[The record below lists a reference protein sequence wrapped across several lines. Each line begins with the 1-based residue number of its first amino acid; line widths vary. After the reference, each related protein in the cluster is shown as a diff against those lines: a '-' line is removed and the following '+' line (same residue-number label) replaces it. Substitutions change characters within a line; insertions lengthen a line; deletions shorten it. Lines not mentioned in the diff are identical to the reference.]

1 MKSIRYGSRVLEKV
15 LDREGSRSIR
25 LVDKVSKIIND
36 VRTTG
41 DAGLIKYARKFDK
54 VKLTPKDLV
63 ASEDE
68 INGCY
73 QDIKPEFTRA
83 LKVAVE
89 NVRRFYKR
97 KIKRNIKI
105 RTDDGTHLSE
115 KIRPLDRV
123 GVYVPAGTAPLIST
137 VYMTVIPAQCAGV
150 ENIYLV
156 TPPNQHKSVDPH
168 ILATANLLKVKAI
181 YKAGGAQAI
190 AAMAFGTKTIP
201 QMDKIVGPGNQYVA
215 EAKRQVFGYCD
226 IDMIA
231 GPTELVI
238 LANDSVSL
246 DYIAADMMAQSEHL
260 NGTSIL
266 ITSSKKLH
274 EAVKKLQ
281 IPGFVIK
288 VKNMNQGVDLVNRI
302 APEHLQIM
310 VKRPE
315 RILQNVRNAG
325 AVFLGPYSPTA
336 IGDYIAGPSHVLPT
350 HGSARFF
357 SGLSVDDFLR
367 TTHVISYTRRGLE
380 RVRQSAEYIAE
391 MEGLN
396 HHKKS
401 ISIRFEDK

>member
-137 VYMTVIPAQCAGV
+137 VYMTVIPAQA
-150 ENIYLV
+150 
-156 TPPNQHKSVDPH
+156 PN
-168 ILATANLLKVKAI
+168 
-181 YKAGGAQAI
+181 
-190 AAMAFGTKTIP
+190 
-201 QMDKIVGPGNQYVA
+201 
-215 EAKRQVFGYCD
+215 
-226 IDMIA
+226 
-231 GPTELVI
+231 
-238 LANDSVSL
+238 
-246 DYIAADMMAQSEHL
+246 
-260 NGTSIL
+260 
-266 ITSSKKLH
+266 
-274 EAVKKLQ
+274 
-281 IPGFVIK
+281 
-288 VKNMNQGVDLVNRI
+288 
-302 APEHLQIM
+302 
-310 VKRPE
+310 PE
-315 RILQNVRNAG
+315 RFDRNL
-325 AVFLGPYSPTA
+325 FCPRECR
-336 IGDYIAGPSHVLPT
+336 PSNHL
-350 HGSARFF
+350 
-357 SGLSVDDFLR
+357 
-367 TTHVISYTRRGLE
+367 
-380 RVRQSAEYIAE
+380 
-391 MEGLN
+391 LN
-396 HHKKS
+396 QT
-401 ISIRFEDK
+401 I